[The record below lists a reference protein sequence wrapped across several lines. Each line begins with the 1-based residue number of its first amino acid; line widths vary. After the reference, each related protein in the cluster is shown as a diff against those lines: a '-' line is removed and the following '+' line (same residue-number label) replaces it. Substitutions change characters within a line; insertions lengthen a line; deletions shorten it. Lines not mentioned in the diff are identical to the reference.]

1 MPQTLMNVLTFVE
14 MSAVD
19 GNYCTI
25 TSAIFLFE
33 HLVM

>member
-25 TSAIFLFE
+25 TSIFLFE